1 MLIKNG
7 NLFTMEK
14 EGTFVGD
21 LLLENGKIKKIG
33 KDLSAPDAKVID
45 ATGKNV
51 YPGLVEAHCHMGL
64 HEAIVRYE
72 GNDTNEATDPITPQL
87 RAIDGIYPGDAA
99 IPVACAGGVT
109 TVCAG
114 PGSAN
119 VLGGTFFAY
128 KTYGTA
134 IDKMVIK
141 EDVAMKAAF
150 GENPK
155 FCYQNSKIQT
165 RMMTAALL
173 REILFKTREYVN
185 KKEAAKDDIS
195 KLPAYDMK
203 LEAMIPV
210 LKGIMPLKA
219 HAHRS
224 DDILTV
230 IRIAKE
236 FNLKVTL
243 DHCTDGHLIAD
254 EVKASGFPAIVGPS
268 MTSKSKYELRFRTFE
283 TPGILNRAGV
293 KIAITTDSPV
303 LPQENLP
310 LCAGLAVKY
319 GLDHQEALKAITI
332 NPAEIIGV
340 SDRVG
345 SLKVGKD
352 GDVIITD
359 GDILLSSTFV
369 LCTIIDGSI
378 VYDRQEAC

>member
-1 MLIKNG
+1 
-7 NLFTMEK
+7 
-14 EGTFVGD
+14 
-21 LLLENGKIKKIG
+21 
-33 KDLSAPDAKVID
+33 
-45 ATGKNV
+45 
-51 YPGLVEAHCHMGL
+51 
-64 HEAIVRYE
+64 
-72 GNDTNEATDPITPQL
+72 
-87 RAIDGIYPGDAA
+87 
-99 IPVACAGGVT
+99 
-109 TVCAG
+109 
-114 PGSAN
+114 
-119 VLGGTFFAY
+119 
-128 KTYGTA
+128 
-134 IDKMVIK
+134 
-141 EDVAMKAAF
+141 
-150 GENPK
+150 
-155 FCYQNSKIQT
+155 
-165 RMMTAALL
+165 
-173 REILFKTREYVN
+173 
-185 KKEAAKDDIS
+185 
-195 KLPAYDMK
+195 MK